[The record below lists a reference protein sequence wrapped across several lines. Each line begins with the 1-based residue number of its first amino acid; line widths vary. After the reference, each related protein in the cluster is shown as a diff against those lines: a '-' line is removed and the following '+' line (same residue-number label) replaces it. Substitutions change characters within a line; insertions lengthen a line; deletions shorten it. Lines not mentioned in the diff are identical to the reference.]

1 MSLPPGKAGPEQQDA
16 MVTEK
21 HKKYMPLDTQAL
33 NSLGN
38 GLLRGFIWIEPF
50 KVQTMQLEKLVLLL
64 YGHI

>member
-33 NSLGN
+33 SLGN
-38 GLLRGFIWIEPF
+38 GLLSGFIWKEPF